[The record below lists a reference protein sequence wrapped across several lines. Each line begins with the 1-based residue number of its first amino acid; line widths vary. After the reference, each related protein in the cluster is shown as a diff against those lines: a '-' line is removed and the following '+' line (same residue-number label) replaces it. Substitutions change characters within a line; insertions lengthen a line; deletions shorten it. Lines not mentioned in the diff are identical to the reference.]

1 VIVTDMSGN
10 IPIRLPGRLRMRQ
23 RPLDYQLHVIAR
35 PPQAVRCIDRAGK
48 PDGIGQTG
56 GGLAL
61 AEAALLTTGLN
72 EIAPHR
78 TYGFPQSPLTT
89 QVFAISTDPMEAVAL
104 SVCARRRRNH
114 RRDLRAA
121 AQRSRSTIWRMWNS
135 RSASVGTSR
144 RAVRLQIADGRSAA
158 GDDVRVGHAQS
169 LRKGLEGVSVLAGGV
184 LLVEAGGEP
193 LNGLAAAIFGA
204 AHLPKAFSIPSDRSS
219 L

>member
-1 VIVTDMSGN
+1 
-10 IPIRLPGRLRMRQ
+10 
-23 RPLDYQLHVIAR
+23 
-35 PPQAVRCIDRAGK
+35 
-48 PDGIGQTG
+48 
-56 GGLAL
+56 
-61 AEAALLTTGLN
+61 
-72 EIAPHR
+72 
-78 TYGFPQSPLTT
+78 
-89 QVFAISTDPMEAVAL
+89 L